1 MMKTAPQYSPA
12 FRPDVAAGR
21 PAGFLDHVRE
31 DLWRTPKRLRP
42 QYLYDD
48 LGSSLFEAIC
58 HLPWYPIT
66 RAEKRLLA
74 AERAAIVSGVGDPL
88 TLIEL
93 GCGTGEKLEMMVD
106 AFIERGFELRVD
118 LIDVSAMAL
127 ERSRRT
133 LATRQALPVT
143 CHETTYEAGLAAAS
157 RGWNGLDARLVLFLG
172 SNLGNFDPPEA
183 RAFLAAVRR
192 ALVHGDH
199 LLLGVDLVKPVAVLR
214 AAYDDP
220 LGVTAAFNKNVLA
233 RINRELGADF
243 DLDAFAHRACWNPG
257 ESRVEMHL
265 VSLADQAVDIP
276 GAGRLSLARGETI
289 WTESSYKYTPERLES
304 MADEAGFETD
314 DRWIDD
320 DSQFALTLL
329 RAV

>member
-1 MMKTAPQYSPA
+1 MKTAPQYLPA
-12 FRPDVAAGR
+12 HEPDIAGSQL
-21 PAGFLDHVRE
+21 ASFLDHVRD
-31 DLWRTPKRLRP
+31 DLHKAPKRLRP

-74 AERAAIVSGVGDPL
+74 AESAAIVSATGDPL

-93 GCGTGEKLEMMVD
+93 GCGTGEKLELLVD
-106 AFIERGFELRVD
+106 AFIERGVELRVD

-127 ERSRRT
+127 ERSRRA
-133 LATRQALPVT
+133 LATRPVLPVT
-143 CHETTYEAGLAAAS
+143 CHETTYEAGLARAS

-172 SNLGNFDPPEA
+172 SNIGNFDPPEA
-183 RAFLAAVRR
+183 LAFLAAVRG

-199 LLLGVDLVKPVAVLR
+199 LLLGVDLVKPVAALE
-214 AAYDDP
+214 AAYADP

-243 DLDAFAHRACWNPG
+243 DLDAFAHRACWNPDQ
-257 ESRVEMHL
+257 SRVEMHL
-265 VSLADQAVDIP
+265 VSLADQAVEIP
-276 GAGRLSLARGETI
+276 GAGTVSLAHGETI
-289 WTESSYKYTPERLES
+289 WTESSYKYTPERLAS
-304 MADEAGFETD
+304 MATEAGFETD
-314 DRWIDD
+314 ERWIDHD
-320 DSQFALTLL
+320 TRFALTLL